1 MKFYYENDDYKNIP
15 NGVGD
20 TCIVSD
26 IDFYLGF
33 NNATL
38 SLDIDDTI
46 LNLESLKSK
55 MSDILK
61 TISSVNENLTDY
73 KENGRRYLY

>member
-1 MKFYYENDDYKNIP
+1 MKFYYENDDYKNVP

-46 LNLESLKSK
+46 FWNFTFYIWWPHLVFL
-55 MSDILK
+55 D
-61 TISSVNENLTDY
+61 
-73 KENGRRYLY
+73 R